1 MLIAIRWEEGKAG
14 SEAVRNQPA
23 PEMEQFDFLYSAPVW
38 LIKKLRS
45 SQDFCCCSVW
55 VLLLASALFGETT
68 PEWKPASYG
77 SRWNAYINSPCSFDS
92 FMIKRIVRD
101 AIGPVGSVPHGWTNR
116 FSERSVLHRCSDSVC
131 GCSLETAVYMGFERG
146 AALCVCVYICC
157 SGCHRGKFHKL
168 ICAVREAQFRSLLLL
183 LLLLLLSPLMI
194 SFFML
199 MIMPVLSRIIIHPD
213 IRCSHLCPGPVRCH
227 LFYIRCP
234 PTHRL
239 AAGAAAR
246 EDWEPCRAFHRKCDG
261 TGGSGGRE
269 KLCVCAERK
278 GEMA

>member
-1 MLIAIRWEEGKAG
+1 MR
-14 SEAVRNQPA
+14 
-23 PEMEQFDFLYSAPVW
+23 SAPWDPCRMGEQIGFRKEVCYTAALTPFAAVPW
-38 LIKKLRS
+38 RQLCTWAL
-45 SQDFCCCSVW
+45 SV
-55 VLLLASALFGETT
+55 
-68 PEWKPASYG
+68 
-77 SRWNAYINSPCSFDS
+77 
-92 FMIKRIVRD
+92 
-101 AIGPVGSVPHGWTNR
+101 VPR
-116 FSERSVLHRCSDSVC
+116 
-131 GCSLETAVYMGFERG
+131 
-146 AALCVCVYICC
+146 LCVCVAICC

-168 ICAVREAQFRSLLLL
+168 ICAVREAQFRSLLLP
-183 LLLLLLSPLMI
+183 LLLLLSPLMI

-234 PTHRL
+234 PTHCL
-239 AAGAAAR
+239 AGAAAR